1 MKKRITLLIIAISII
16 GIILVSGFIIIKLN
30 YNNKNDTPKGN
41 KQDSY
46 SISLEKINLYDK
58 LKGYY
63 DDSSDISAYKI
74 NGNYIYGNII
84 NHYKNGDLFTT
95 KSIFSYDYVNDT
107 VEIYEFNY
115 DYRILYYYIYND
127 NIYAS
132 LILRDTGIYSGYY
145 YKWAIIK
152 FDKTFKNAEV
162 LKEGKTTNMFYVP
175 VFYYSSKQNVLYAV
189 AIDDISTSDE
199 NVDLLTRNLAIYK
212 IDNNG
217 ITAVKEYTGNY
228 KNKEGRMLC
237 NIFDIQLYNDK
248 LFYCTTDYNTI
259 QEIRE
264 LDLSNYTDTV
274 LRSYNLDDGWIISSF
289 QRNDIGIFVG
299 FASTVKSYAGKTTFY
314 NFKTKELQEIDSEPI
329 YNREPMLSNYVLFQS
344 NSGWKAYNT
353 IDNKFYDIKI
363 DNYEDDYLYAIY
375 RVLDND
381 KILIQ
386 GKKNIY
392 IGTVRFE

>member
-1 MKKRITLLIIAISII
+1 MKKYLILIII
-16 GIILVSGFIIIKLN
+16 GIMLVSVFIIVKLN
-30 YNNKNDTPKGN
+30 YNNLNDTPKGN
-41 KQDSY
+41 KQEPY

-63 DDSSDISAYKI
+63 DDSGDVSADKI
-74 NGNYIYGNII
+74 NGNYIYGDTI
-84 NHYKNGDLFTT
+84 NSFKNGDLFATR
-95 KSIFSYDYVNDT
+95 SIFSYDYVNDT
-107 VEIYEFNY
+107 IEIYEFNY

-175 VFYYSSKQNVLYAV
+175 VFYYSSKKNVLYAV

-199 NVDLLTRNLAIYK
+199 NVELLTRNLAIYK

-228 KNKEGRMLC
+228 KNKEGKMLC
-237 NIFDIQLYNDK
+237 NIFDIQLYDDK
-248 LFYCTTDYNTI
+248 LLYCTTDYNTI

-299 FASTVKSYAGKTTFY
+299 FASTVKSYAGKTTFC
-314 NFKTKELQEIDSEPI
+314 NFKTKELQGIDSEPI

>member
-1 MKKRITLLIIAISII
+1 M
-16 GIILVSGFIIIKLN
+16 LVSVFIIVKLN
-30 YNNKNDTPKGN
+30 YNNLNDTPKGN
-41 KQDSY
+41 KQEPY

-63 DDSSDISAYKI
+63 DDSGDVSADKI
-74 NGNYIYGNII
+74 NGNYIYGDTI
-84 NHYKNGDLFTT
+84 NSFKNGDLFATR
-95 KSIFSYDYVNDT
+95 SIFSYDYVNDT

-175 VFYYSSKQNVLYAV
+175 VFYYSSKKNVLYAV

-199 NVDLLTRNLAIYK
+199 NVELLTRNLAIYK

-228 KNKEGRMLC
+228 KNKEGKMLC
-237 NIFDIQLYNDK
+237 NIFDIQLYDDK
-248 LFYCTTDYNTI
+248 LLYCTTDYNTI

-289 QRNDIGIFVG
+289 QRNNIGIFVG

>member
-1 MKKRITLLIIAISII
+1 MNKKITLLIIAISII
-16 GIILVSGFIIIKLN
+16 GIILASVFIIVKLN

-41 KQDSY
+41 KQEPY

-63 DDSSDISAYKI
+63 DDASDVSIYKI
-74 NGNYIYGNII
+74 NGNYIYGDTI
-84 NHYKNGDLFTT
+84 NSFKNGDLFVTR
-95 KSIFSYDYVNDT
+95 SIFSYDYVSDT
-107 VEIYEFNY
+107 IEIYKFNY
-115 DYRILYYYIYND
+115 DYRILNYYIYND

-132 LILRDTGIYSGYY
+132 LILRGTGIYSGYY

-152 FDKTFKNAEV
+152 FDKTFKNAEI
-162 LKEGKTTNMFYVP
+162 LKEGKTSNIFYAP

-189 AIDDISTSDE
+189 AIDDIPTSDE
-199 NVDLLTRNLAIYK
+199 NVELLNRNLAIYK
-212 IDNNG
+212 IDND
-217 ITAVKEYTGNY
+217 IEAIKEYTGNY

-248 LFYCTTDYNTI
+248 LLYCTTDYNTI

-274 LRSYNLDDGWIISSF
+274 LRSYNLDNGWIISSF
-289 QRNDIGIFVG
+289 QRNDIGMFVS
-299 FASTVKSYAGKTTFY
+299 FANADKNYVGKTTFY
-314 NFKTKELQEIDSEPI
+314 NFETKELQEIDSEPI

-344 NSGWKAYNT
+344 NFGWKAYNT
-353 IDNKFYDIKI
+353 IDNKFHDIKI

-381 KILIQ
+381 RILIK

>member
-1 MKKRITLLIIAISII
+1 
-16 GIILVSGFIIIKLN
+16 
-30 YNNKNDTPKGN
+30 
-41 KQDSY
+41 
-46 SISLEKINLYDK
+46 
-58 LKGYY
+58 
-63 DDSSDISAYKI
+63 
-74 NGNYIYGNII
+74 
-84 NHYKNGDLFTT
+84 
-95 KSIFSYDYVNDT
+95 
-107 VEIYEFNY
+107 
-115 DYRILYYYIYND
+115 
-127 NIYAS
+127 
-132 LILRDTGIYSGYY
+132 
-145 YKWAIIK
+145 
-152 FDKTFKNAEV
+152 
-162 LKEGKTTNMFYVP
+162 
-175 VFYYSSKQNVLYAV
+175 
-189 AIDDISTSDE
+189 
-199 NVDLLTRNLAIYK
+199 
-212 IDNNG
+212 
-217 ITAVKEYTGNY
+217 
-228 KNKEGRMLC
+228 MLC

-248 LFYCTTDYNTI
+248 LLYCTTDYNTI

-314 NFKTKELQEIDSEPI
+314 NFKTKGLQEIDSEPI

>member
-1 MKKRITLLIIAISII
+1 M
-16 GIILVSGFIIIKLN
+16 LVSVFIIVKLN
-30 YNNKNDTPKGN
+30 YNNLNDTPKGN
-41 KQDSY
+41 KQEPY

-63 DDSSDISAYKI
+63 DDSGDVSADKI
-74 NGNYIYGNII
+74 NGNYIYGDTI
-84 NHYKNGDLFTT
+84 NSFKNGDLFATR
-95 KSIFSYDYVNDT
+95 SIFSYDYVNDT

-175 VFYYSSKQNVLYAV
+175 VFYYSSKKNVLYAV

-199 NVDLLTRNLAIYK
+199 NVELLTRNLAIYK

-228 KNKEGRMLC
+228 KNKEGKMLC

-289 QRNDIGIFVG
+289 QRNNIGIFVG

>member
-1 MKKRITLLIIAISII
+1 MNKRITLLIIYISII
-16 GIILVSGFIIIKLN
+16 GIILVSVFTIVKLN
-30 YNNKNDTPKGN
+30 YNNLNDTPKGN
-41 KQDSY
+41 KQEPY

-58 LKGYY
+58 LGKYY
-63 DDSSDISAYKI
+63 DVSNHISIYKI
-74 NGNYIYGNII
+74 NDNYIYGDTIDSS
-84 NHYKNGDLFTT
+84 KNGDLFVTR
-95 KSIFSYDYVNDT
+95 SIFSYDYVNDT
-107 VEIYEFNY
+107 IEIYKFNY

-132 LILRDTGIYSGYY
+132 LILRGTGIYSGYY
-145 YKWAIIK
+145 YTWSIIK
-152 FDKTFKNAEV
+152 FDKTFKNAEI
-162 LKEGKTTNMFYVP
+162 LKEGKTSNIFYVP
-175 VFYYSSKQNVLYAV
+175 AFYYSSKQNILYAV
-189 AIDDISTSDE
+189 AIDDIPASDE
-199 NVDLLTRNLAIYK
+199 NLELLNRNLAIYK
-212 IDNNG
+212 IDDNG

-228 KNKEGRMLC
+228 KNKEGRTLC

-248 LFYCTTDYNTI
+248 LLYCTTDYNTI

-299 FASTVKSYAGKTTFY
+299 FANIDTNYVGKTTFY

-344 NSGWKAYNT
+344 NFGWKAYNT

-381 KILIQ
+381 RILIK

>member
-1 MKKRITLLIIAISII
+1 M
-16 GIILVSGFIIIKLN
+16 
-30 YNNKNDTPKGN
+30 
-41 KQDSY
+41 
-46 SISLEKINLYDK
+46 
-58 LKGYY
+58 
-63 DDSSDISAYKI
+63 
-74 NGNYIYGNII
+74 
-84 NHYKNGDLFTT
+84 
-95 KSIFSYDYVNDT
+95 
-107 VEIYEFNY
+107 
-115 DYRILYYYIYND
+115 YYYIYND

-152 FDKTFKNAEV
+152 FDKTFKNAEI
-162 LKEGKTTNMFYVP
+162 LKEGKTSNIFYVP
-175 VFYYSSKQNVLYAV
+175 AFYYSSEQNILYAI
-189 AIDDISTSDE
+189 AIDDIPTSDE
-199 NVDLLTRNLAIYK
+199 NVELLNRNLAIYK
-212 IDNNG
+212 IDND
-217 ITAVKEYTGNY
+217 IEAIKEYTGNY

-248 LFYCTTDYNTI
+248 LLYCTTDYNTI

-274 LRSYNLDDGWIISSF
+274 LRSYNLDNGWIISSF
-289 QRNDIGIFVG
+289 QRN
-299 FASTVKSYAGKTTFY
+299 
-314 NFKTKELQEIDSEPI
+314 NFETKELQEIDSEPI

-344 NSGWKAYNT
+344 NFGWKAYNT
-353 IDNKFYDIKI
+353 IDNKFHDIKI

-381 KILIQ
+381 RILIK

>member
-1 MKKRITLLIIAISII
+1 MKKYLISII
-16 GIILVSGFIIIKLN
+16 TGIILVSVFIIVKLN
-30 YNNKNDTPKGN
+30 YNNLNDTPKGN
-41 KQDSY
+41 KQEPY

-63 DDSSDISAYKI
+63 DDASDVSIYKI
-74 NGNYIYGNII
+74 NGNYIYGDTI
-84 NHYKNGDLFTT
+84 NSFKNGDLFVTR
-95 KSIFSYDYVNDT
+95 SIFSYDYVSDT
-107 VEIYEFNY
+107 IEIYKFNY
-115 DYRILYYYIYND
+115 DYRILNYYIYND

-132 LILRDTGIYSGYY
+132 LILRDTGIYSDYY

-152 FDKTFKNAEV
+152 FDKTFKNAEI
-162 LKEGKTTNMFYVP
+162 LKEGKTSNIFYVP
-175 VFYYSSKQNVLYAV
+175 AFYYSSKKNVLYAV
-189 AIDDISTSDE
+189 AIDDIPASDE
-199 NVDLLTRNLAIYK
+199 NVELLNRNLAIYK
-212 IDNNG
+212 IDDNG

-248 LFYCTTDYNTI
+248 LLYCTTDYNTI

-274 LRSYNLDDGWIISSF
+274 LRSYNLDNGWIISSF
-289 QRNDIGIFVG
+289 QRNDIGMFVS
-299 FASTVKSYAGKTTFY
+299 FANADKNYVGKTTFY
-314 NFKTKELQEIDSEPI
+314 NFETKELQEIDSEPI

-344 NSGWKAYNT
+344 NFGWKAYNT
-353 IDNKFYDIKI
+353 IDNKFHDIKI

-381 KILIQ
+381 RILIK

>member
-1 MKKRITLLIIAISII
+1 MNKRITLLIISISII
-16 GIILVSGFIIIKLN
+16 GIILASAFIVVKLN

-41 KQDSY
+41 KQEPY

-63 DDSSDISAYKI
+63 DDTSNISADKI
-74 NGNYIYGNII
+74 NGNYIYGDTIDSF
-84 NHYKNGDLFTT
+84 KNGDLFATR
-95 KSIFSYDYVNDT
+95 SVFSYDYVNDT
-107 VEIYEFNY
+107 IEIYEFNY
-115 DYRILYYYIYND
+115 DYRILNYYIYND

-132 LILRDTGIYSGYY
+132 LILRGTGIYSGYY
-145 YKWAIIK
+145 YKWSIIK
-152 FDKTFKNAEV
+152 FDKTFKNAEI
-162 LKEGKTTNMFYVP
+162 LKEGKTSNIFYVP
-175 VFYYSSKQNVLYAV
+175 AFYYSSKKNILYAM
-189 AIDDISTSDE
+189 AIDDIPASDE
-199 NVDLLTRNLAIYK
+199 NLELLNRNLAIYK
-212 IDNNG
+212 IDDDG

-228 KNKEGRMLC
+228 KNKEGKMLC

-248 LFYCTTDYNTI
+248 LLYCTTDYNTI

-264 LDLSNYTDTV
+264 LDLSSYTDTI

-299 FASTVKSYAGKTTFY
+299 FANIDTNYVGKTTFY

-381 KILIQ
+381 RILIK

-392 IGTVRFE
+392 IGTVHFE